1 MNQEQIKTSKQIR
14 SIGIAEGISYLI
26 LLSIAMPLKY
36 LAHIPEAVKIV
47 GWLHGV
53 LFIAFIWAIFQ
64 GKTKLN
70 WNLGLMAT
78 AFIASLIP
86 FGTFWLDK
94 KLKAEEK

>member
-36 LAHIPEAVKIV
+36 LAHIPEAVKIF

-53 LFIAFIWAIFQ
+53 LFVAFIWAIFQ

-70 WNLGLMAT
+70 WSLQVMAT